1 MMRRVHKFTVMLDA
15 DDVLLSCIGQAVEW
29 ANRDYNFN
37 PPLAIDEVTQWDPSG
52 KRTDVIFRYFKRED
66 FFEAQQPLEGAKEF
80 VRKLSK
86 IAEVFLVTA
95 IPAEFT
101 GIRFKQL
108 KRFFKEI
115 PEKNFI
121 PAYRKDVVQAD
132 FLLDDGAHNI
142 LASNATYPVLLRRPW
157 NQHMTGILAVNN
169 YDEFLNLFTVI
180 CNSYSP
186 KQPSF
191 RSPTILAL
199 VAPSASGKTAIAEE
213 LIKNPG
219 IEKPKSTT
227 TRDPRLGEDPNSYH
241 FVSDE
246 EFERLKKNNE
256 LAEFS
261 TYANAQYGSEITSI
275 NEILDHGRHCVIP
288 IDISGAMALK
298 MQYRT
303 VLIYIK
309 RNKEDIYKSMIQRI
323 NDGMM
328 AEKDFLN
335 RMLAIDAEKK
345 NEQLCDYVVDNDD
358 TIESAA
364 DSILEVLRLKQK
376 EE

>member
-15 DDVLLSCIGQAVEW
+15 DDVLLSCIGQAIEW
-29 ANRDYNFN
+29 ANRDYAFN
-37 PPLAIDEVTQWDPSG
+37 PPLAIEEVTQWDPSG
-52 KRTDVIFRYFKRED
+52 KRTDVIFQYFKRED
-66 FFEAQQPLEGAKEF
+66 FFEAQQPLQGAQEF

-169 YDEFLNLFTVI
+169 YDEFINLFDVI
-180 CNSYSP
+180 CDSYSSRT
-186 KQPSF
+186 PSF

-199 VAPSASGKTAIAEE
+199 VGPSASGKTAIADE
-213 LIKNPG
+213 LVMNQK
-219 IEKPKSTT
+219 IEKPRSVT
-227 TRDPRLGEDPNSYH
+227 TREPRQGESPEAYH
-241 FVSDE
+241 FTSDE
-246 EFERLKKNNE
+246 EFEMMKRKGE

-261 TYANAQYGSEITSI
+261 SYANAQYGSEIASI
-275 NEILDHGRHCVIP
+275 NEILRAGKHCVIP

-303 VLIYIK
+303 VIIYVK
-309 RNKEDIYKSMIQRI
+309 RNKEDIYMSMVKRMK
-323 NDGMM
+323 DGNTTD
-328 AEKDFLN
+328 KDYVK

-345 NEQLCDYVVDNDD
+345 NEQLCDYIVDNDD
-358 TIESAA
+358 TVESAA
-364 DSILEVLRLKQK
+364 DSILEVLRLK
-376 EE
+376 